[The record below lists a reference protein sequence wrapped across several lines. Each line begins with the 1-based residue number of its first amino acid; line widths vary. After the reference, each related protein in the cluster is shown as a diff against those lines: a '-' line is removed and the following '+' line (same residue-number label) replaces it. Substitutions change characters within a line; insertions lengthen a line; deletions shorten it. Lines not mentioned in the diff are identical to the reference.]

1 MYKIALEI
9 VILSKISTLEKDST
23 KYYSQNN
30 KNSVL
35 DSLLQISKLQKEI
48 QLISTLLIKK

>member
-30 KNSVL
+30 KNSF
-35 DSLLQISKLQKEI
+35 DY
-48 QLISTLLIKK
+48 